1 MTKPLPDETL
11 LKCHLTVEDVNKVGE
26 GITRIMDN
34 NALLIRGPVVAA
46 PEREETLIKP
56 KVNAKRSRLGKTMQ
70 KLYNLESSSE
80 SEKPLRVDLGLDLYQ
95 MEEY

>member
-11 LKCHLTVEDVNKVGE
+11 LKCHLAVEDVNKVGE
-26 GITRIMDN
+26 GITRVMDN
-34 NALLIRGPVVAA
+34 NALLIRGPVVA

-70 KLYNLESSSE
+70 KLYNLEPSSE
-80 SEKPLRVDLGLDLYQ
+80 SEKPLRVDLDVDLYQ